1 MSFSSR
7 VLLICL
13 ALLPCAFDVQSA
25 TLKIATLAPEG
36 SAWMVA
42 MRQAADEVRTQT
54 EGRVKIKFYPGG
66 VMGND
71 STVLKKI
78 RLGQLQGGA
87 LTATELASVAP
98 NAPVYG
104 LPFLFANQQQVDAAR
119 AAIDPAIADEL
130 QAGGFR
136 MLSLS
141 GVGFAYLM
149 SSADIASREALASRK
164 VWVPQGDLIAE
175 MTFREGGISPVPLPL
190 ADVFTALQSGL
201 IDTVGNTPAG
211 AIALQWHGGL
221 RQILDLPLSYVAGFV
236 VLQERAFARLSE
248 ADRQVLLDAFRRG
261 GERIDAGNRKAD
273 AEALEALVELGV
285 QKIDVSAGE
294 VERWRGIGRRVAD
307 RLVADGKLDAGIL
320 ASLRQAVEAAQP

>member
-87 LTATELASVAP
+87 LTATELASVSP
-98 NAPVYG
+98 NAPIYG
-104 LPFLFANQQQVDAAR
+104 LPFLFANRQQVDAAR
-119 AAIDPAIADEL
+119 AAIDPAIAEEL

>member
-7 VLLICL
+7 ALLLGL
-13 ALLPCAFDVQSA
+13 ALCCSLQAAAA

-36 SAWMVA
+36 SAWMTA
-42 MRQAADEVRTQT
+42 MRQAAKEAEQAS

-71 STVLKKI
+71 STVMKKI

-98 NAPVYG
+98 NAPIYG
-104 LPFLFANQQQVDAAR
+104 LPFLFDDEDEVQAAR
-119 AAIDPAIADEL
+119 QALDAKLAAEL
-130 QAGGFR
+130 KDKGFR
-136 MLSLS
+136 LLSLS

-149 SSADIASREALASRK
+149 SAADISHSKALEARK

-175 MTFREGGISPVPLPL
+175 LTFRKGGISPLPLPL

-211 AIALQWHGGL
+211 AIALQWHNGL
-221 RQILDLPLSYVAGFV
+221 RQILDLPLSYVTGFLV
-236 VLQERAFARLSE
+236 VQERAFGKLSE
-248 ADRQVLLDAFRRG
+248 ADQQAVVAAFRRA
-261 GERIDAGNRKAD
+261 GERLDASNREAD
-273 AEALEALVELGV
+273 TQAMQALLELGV
-285 QKIDVSAGE
+285 KRIEASPEE
-294 VERWRGIGRRVAD
+294 VERWRRIGREVGD
-307 RLVADGKLDAGIL
+307 QLVAEGRLDAGML
-320 ASLRQAVEAAQP
+320 AELRRVVDTQRR